1 MLKLEPQM
9 AKRDVPEGK
18 HCRGGAECPY
28 CEFRNDRERRNAL
41 MSRDVRIVL
50 CRLLSVAGFV
60 FVVVM
65 SANGSS
71 LLVRLTALL

>member
-1 MLKLEPQM
+1 MPKLEPQM
-9 AKRDVPEGK
+9 AKRDDPEGK
-18 HCRGGAECPY
+18 HRHSGAESPY

-60 FVVVM
+60 LIVVM

-71 LLVRLTALL
+71 LLVRLTTLL

>member
-1 MLKLEPQM
+1 M
-9 AKRDVPEGK
+9 AKQEDPSGK
-18 HCRGGAECPY
+18 KRQNETDSPY

-50 CRLLSVAGFV
+50 CRLVTVVGIVAVATASPG
-60 FVVVM
+60 
-65 SANGSS
+65 AAS